1 MRSAMVCA
9 MALALAACS
18 ALTAPDHRDVAF
30 SGSPGRSYLL
40 VVAGPP
46 ETIDYTR
53 YGGEETYVFERV
65 DLASS
70 KFLREYVFVARD
82 DSSKPKDGPRD
93 EFLKPE
99 TMAASPFKFLGRS
112 VATGEYA
119 LVEYVT
125 RTQLAV
131 HTDCFTLGSPV
142 YRLQEG
148 AINIVPLGS
157 AAARTHPDILKE
169 QVERLMTGYPAMAG
183 PVVVAE
189 RLGLATY
196 DTKQWLGKKTCFT
209 RSPFT
214 LEAAPAAN

>member
-1 MRSAMVCA
+1 MRSAMVCV

-18 ALTAPDHRDVAF
+18 AITAPSHRDVAF
-30 SGSPGRSYLL
+30 SGRPGRAYLL
-40 VVAGPP
+40 VAAGPP
-46 ETIDYTR
+46 EAINYAR
-53 YGGEETYVFERV
+53 YGGVETYVFERV
-65 DLASS
+65 DLASA

-82 DSSKPKDGPRD
+82 DSSEPKKGPRD

-99 TMAASPFKFLGRS
+99 TMVTSPFKFLGRS

-125 RTQLAV
+125 RTEFVV

-142 YRLQEG
+142 YRLQDG
-148 AINIVPLGS
+148 AINVVPVGS
-157 AAARTHPDILKE
+157 AAHVQPEMLKE
-169 QVERLMTGYPAMAG
+169 QAEQLMKGYPAMAA

-196 DTKQWLGKKTCFT
+196 DTKQVLGKKTCFT

-214 LEAAPAAN
+214 LEPLPAN